1 MLLKSGGRR
10 PIMYILRVQN
20 MNCGGCVNTIKKT
33 IQQIDALAVIDVE
46 LSTKTLRIN
55 SSMPEAVIIQA
66 ISDAGFQPLR

>member
-1 MLLKSGGRR
+1 
-10 PIMYILRVQN
+10 MYILRVQN

-55 SSMPEAVIIQA
+55 SSMSEAVIIQA

>member
-1 MLLKSGGRR
+1 
-10 PIMYILRVQN
+10 MYILRVQN
-20 MNCGGCVNTIKKT
+20 MNCGGCANTIKKT

>member
-1 MLLKSGGRR
+1 
-10 PIMYILRVQN
+10 MYILRVQN

-33 IQQIDALAVIDVE
+33 IQQIDELAVIDVE

-55 SSMPEAVIIQA
+55 SAMPEAVIIQA

>member
-1 MLLKSGGRR
+1 
-10 PIMYILRVQN
+10 MYILRVQN

-46 LSTKTLRIN
+46 LSTKTLRVN
-55 SSMPEAVIIQA
+55 SAMPEAVIIQA

>member
-1 MLLKSGGRR
+1 
-10 PIMYILRVQN
+10 MYILRVQN

-46 LSTKTLRIN
+46 LSTKTLRVN
-55 SSMPEAVIIQA
+55 SAMPEALILQA

>member
-1 MLLKSGGRR
+1 
-10 PIMYILRVQN
+10 

-46 LSTKTLRIN
+46 LSTKTLRVN
-55 SSMPEAVIIQA
+55 SAMPEAVIIQA

>member
-1 MLLKSGGRR
+1 
-10 PIMYILRVQN
+10 MYILRVQN

-46 LSTKTLRIN
+46 LSTKTLRVN
-55 SSMPEAVIIQA
+55 SDMPEAVIIQA